1 MSSVAPGPGSLP
13 LSRLLPEA
21 LPKHSAHGPPPR
33 DPEPGPSKKRRKG
46 PVSCSSPWTLGPTPC
61 HPPPRFSM
69 YHGLGRPARGLAV
82 PQLGG
87 RAGSSAWALVSY
99 SCPCRPSSPGPVPP
113 PPPAASVPLRLSCRA
128 GSAAPGADP
137 THPLLLSG
145 PPRPTPFLGGVSPH
159 PSASA
164 PSLSFL
170 ICKVQAT
177 VVPLMGAGQSWRP
190 WCVPP
195 SPGLSLGLSQAHC
208 PFISDADAGLA

>member
-1 MSSVAPGPGSLP
+1 MALAALQGAWLSPSL
-13 LSRLLPEA
+13 
-21 LPKHSAHGPPPR
+21 
-33 DPEPGPSKKRRKG
+33 
-46 PVSCSSPWTLGPTPC
+46 V
-61 HPPPRFSM
+61 
-69 YHGLGRPARGLAV
+69 
-82 PQLGG
+82 GG
-87 RAGSSAWALVSY
+87 RAAL
-99 SCPCRPSSPGPVPP
+99 PGPWFPTAVPADLLVLDQSP
-113 PPPAASVPLRLSCRA
+113 PHPPLHLSPSDCPVGLVRQRL
-128 GSAAPGADP
+128 GL
-137 THPLLLSG
+137 TLTQPLLLSG
-145 PPRPTPFLGGVSPH
+145 PPRPTPFLGGISPH